1 MEQFNL
7 QHQIIAFDNG
17 QANVRLFPSNLALI
31 DKIETFRLY
40 DHQWEAELNIND
52 FIQEMLP
59 ILYNALDEETKQNYY
74 L

>member
-7 QHQIIAFDNG
+7 QHQIKIFDNG
-17 QANVRLFPSNLALI
+17 QAEVRLFPTNVALI

-40 DHQWEAELNIND
+40 ENQSEAELNIDD

-59 ILYNALDEETKQNYY
+59 LLYNALDEQTKEKYY

>member
-17 QANVRLFPSNLALI
+17 QAEVRLFPTNVALI

-40 DHQWEAELNIND
+40 ENQSEAELNIDD

-59 ILYNALDEETKQNYY
+59 LLYNALDEQTKEKYY